1 MRERFERFDKYM
13 RYKKLNDNQ
22 VTIQCGLAQGLLAQA
37 RKGKSDLGS
46 RTIDKILK
54 EYQDLNKVWL
64 LTGEGEMI
72 TMSPTMT
79 SFGDNSPNVSGD
91 GNRINDFSI
100 FDKSLKEISEQRKLV
115 SKSQEQLSKAQE
127 QIDRLL
133 AIIEKMSR

>member
-1 MRERFERFDKYM
+1 MDKIKDRIIEFVKYKRMTMKSFE
-13 RYKKLNDNQ
+13 NS
-22 VTIQCGLAQGLLAQA
+22 CGLSNGYINSM
-37 RKGKSDLGS
+37 RKGFGREKLSNV
-46 RTIDKILK
+46 
-54 EYQDLNKVWL
+54 LNAFPELNREWL
-64 LTGEGEMI
+64 LYGEGEMI
-72 TMSPTMT
+72 TMSPMMT